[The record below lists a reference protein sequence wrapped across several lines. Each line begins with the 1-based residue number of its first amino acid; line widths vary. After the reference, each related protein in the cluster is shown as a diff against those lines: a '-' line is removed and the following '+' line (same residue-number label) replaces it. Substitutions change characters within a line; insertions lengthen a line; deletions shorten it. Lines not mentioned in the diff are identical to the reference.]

1 MFKSFPAPSQQ
12 ELLEQVIL
20 TAYVAEFTE
29 WDNHAHVERIRRYT
43 HILARETG
51 LEHDEAS
58 LLSSASM
65 LHDVGKIALPAP
77 LLQKTAKLTPDE
89 YRIAE
94 QHTVEGHR
102 LLAGS
107 GSPLLQAAEIIC
119 RTHHERWDGS
129 GFPEGLR
136 GEAIPLSGRIV
147 ALADVF
153 DALTTK
159 RAYKTAIK
167 LEAAFEL
174 IKSSS
179 GTLFDPLLVSIFVER
194 FEDFSSVLRMTDETA
209 GDTPKK

>member
-1 MFKSFPAPSQQ
+1 MFRSFSTPSQQ
-12 ELLEQVIL
+12 ELLEHVIL
-20 TAYVAEFTE
+20 TAHVAEFAE
-29 WDNHAHVERIRRYT
+29 WDNHAHVERIRRYSY
-43 HILARETG
+43 ILARETD

-58 LLSSASM
+58 LISYASM
-65 LHDVGKIALPAP
+65 LHDVGKIALPAH

-94 QHTVEGHR
+94 RHTVEGGR
-102 LLAGS
+102 LLSGS
-107 GSPLLQAAEIIC
+107 GSPLLQTAEIIS

-129 GFPEGLR
+129 GYPEGLR

-159 RAYKTAIK
+159 RPYKMAIAP
-167 LEAAFEL
+167 EAAFDL

-179 GTLFDPLLVSIFVER
+179 GTLFDPALVSIFVEK
-194 FEDFSSVLRMTDETA
+194 FKDFKSVLRMTDETV
-209 GDTPKK
+209 GD